1 MSSAEGSSRPKDRSC
16 LRFKCSAVHE
26 LKAVDELPVHELS
39 AVNDRSLSLRFKY
52 SATDEQELVLTWPNH
67 GSPLLPLPLFP
78 PVQKLISLRVCIFA

>member
-1 MSSAEGSSRPKDRSC
+1 MISAEGSSRPKDLSC

-39 AVNDRSLSLRFKY
+39 AVNDRSLRFKY
-52 SATDEQELVLTWPNH
+52 SATAEQELVPTWPNH